1 VLQRRYLLGSRFF
14 ARSKC
19 LVSDV
24 AGGAGI
30 GTGRLARTLRARYR
44 LQAASERLSEEAA
57 VASNAMLAEL
67 LGSTIS
73 CIISRSP

>member
-1 VLQRRYLLGSRFF
+1 
-14 ARSKC
+14 

-44 LQAASERLSEEAA
+44 PQAASARLSEEAA
-57 VASNAMLAEL
+57 VASNAMLAEP

-73 CIISRSP
+73 CIISRSPWAVDLRRASPVV